1 MALKLDIPVTDVVF
15 KPRICVMGIGGGGS
29 NAVNRMQ
36 QVGLEGA
43 ELVVANTDAQALSTS
58 AVRSRVQLGPVLT
71 GGLGAGS
78 DASIGRLAAEEV
90 DDVINNR
97 IDGTNMLFI
106 AAGLGGGTGSGAAPV
121 IARLAKEKG
130 ILTVAVVTMPFAMEG
145 HKKQERAQL
154 ALTELEGLVDTLIV
168 VSNEK
173 LMQVHGTM
181 GVPRAL
187 QEADNVLMHGVRSIV
202 DLMVKPGH
210 INLDFA
216 DIQSVMR
223 QMGKARIG
231 SGDASGVDRA
241 IVAAKAAITNPLLQ
255 EESVEGASDV
265 LVNITCS
272 DSVGLSEINDAITYI
287 REVVNMNANV
297 HLGLSEE
304 PSLQEHMRV
313 SVLIAGSA
321 QTADRRSLPTDKQQE
336 EETDSEQETHE
347 DNNAETQETVAS
359 SRTPRRIGRLRT
371 FWRWLWYG
379 NGHGNQ
385 NEQEVE
391 MPTQESEDKSSVEAQ
406 LPAQKKVE
414 RPKQSP
420 TVHHDTRTDTHA
432 DTTYHDRFVKSVDGS
447 ASVTAPSL
455 FDGITDSNDRQ
466 KTPREAPHQAP
477 HQASVHRLDTHARY
491 TEKKQDEARDKP
503 DHKPSPPPE
512 SNQSEPKDESTQDD
526 KRETLPQF
534 LQDKG

>member
-36 QVGLEGA
+36 KVGLEGA

-78 DASIGRLAAEEV
+78 DASIGKLAAEEV
-90 DDVINNR
+90 TDVINNR

-145 HKKQERAQL
+145 HKKHERAKTAL
-154 ALTELEGLVDTLIV
+154 AELEGLVDTLIV

-181 GVPRAL
+181 GVPQAL

-241 IVAAKAAITNPLLQ
+241 IIAAKAAIANPLLQ

-272 DSVGLSEINDAITYI
+272 NNVGLSEINDAINYI
-287 REVVNMNANV
+287 REVVNINANV

-304 PSLQEHMRV
+304 PALQEHIRV

-321 QTADRRSLPTDKQQE
+321 HKTGAFIEQQQNDE
-336 EETDSEQETHE
+336 PKADSENE
-347 DNNAETQETVAS
+347 AETEPEEHA
-359 SRTPRRIGRLRT
+359 PAPRIGRLRT

-379 NGHGNQ
+379 HGHQ
-385 NEQEVE
+385 NEQETEEATETNHEPEQLEQKSEHIEPIADKQHV
-391 MPTQESEDKSSVEAQ
+391 PTKDKQ
-406 LPAQKKVE
+406 
-414 RPKQSP
+414 P
-420 TVHHDTRTDTHA
+420 TTTHH

-447 ASVTAPSL
+447 PSVVAPSL
-455 FDGITDSNDRQ
+455 FDGITSTDDNH
-466 KTPREAPHQAP
+466 KIT
-477 HQASVHRLDTHARY
+477 HQASIHRLDTRKKA
-491 TEKKQDEARDKP
+491 TEKKQDEHID
-503 DHKPSPPPE
+503 
-512 SNQSEPKDESTQDD
+512 EPTNEPADEPINESTDEPP
-526 KRETLPQF
+526 KETLPQF
-534 LQDKG
+534 LQDTR